1 MSRSRAVGGWCGQG
15 VRRGPF
21 QGECQHLSAQSSEGE
36 CRSASGRH
44 PGVTWLRCGI
54 GGRYSHENEMRR
66 DASARTFRR
75 KTWQDLMG
83 GWLRELEEGSSGER
97 QGLLGF
103 SLSSLIDVGTFHR
116 ARTPWKV

>member
-15 VRRGPF
+15 VRKAPSR
-21 QGECQHLSAQSSEGE
+21 ERRQHLSVRRAQRVR

-54 GGRYSHENEMRR
+54 GEDGTDGENEMHR

-75 KTWQDLMG
+75 KTWRGLMG
-83 GWLRELEEGSSGER
+83 G
-97 QGLLGF
+97 
-103 SLSSLIDVGTFHR
+103 
-116 ARTPWKV
+116 